1 MQIILIRHGKAE
13 HQTTTDANRSLT
25 AEGES
30 QAQQTAAW
38 LVNHGYQLD
47 ALFVS
52 PYVRAQQTAVH
63 LSQSL
68 DVPITTSELIK
79 PDSELLATVKWLEQL
94 DLPEDAVIALVC
106 HMPIVGRLASFLID
120 GDVNQGQAFH
130 LAQAKV
136 IELSVLAAGLGQQV
150 ADFIPHA

>member
-1 MQIILIRHGKAE
+1 M
-13 HQTTTDANRSLT
+13 
-25 AEGES
+25 
-30 QAQQTAAW
+30 
-38 LVNHGYQLD
+38 NHGYQLD

-52 PYVRAQQTAVH
+52 PYVRAQQTAIH

-68 DVPITTSELIK
+68 DVPITTCELIK

-94 DLPEDAVIALVC
+94 DLPEDAVIGLVC